1 MTSAMT
7 TSDAPNI
14 SSDPEEPDHSAEPP
28 ASQPAASQLGASRQ
42 KPGPG
47 LHIVAT
53 PIGNASDITLRALD
67 VLREVELIACED
79 TRVTGKLLA
88 RHGIETPTTAYHDH
102 NAAKVRPGLLAK
114 LAAGVRVA
122 LVSDAGTPLI
132 NDPGYRLVRDV
143 VDAGIPVTALP
154 GPSSIMAA
162 LCLAGLPTDRFFFA
176 GFLPPKSGQRRNEL
190 KTLAAIP
197 ATLVFLESAQRLP
210 EALDDLAAVLGGGRP
225 AAMARELTKLYEE
238 VRRGTLDELAAHYAA
253 AGPPKGEI
261 VIVVGPGEI
270 IASTEED
277 ADAALTEALTRMGPS
292 EAAAQVAKALGLER
306 KLLYKRA
313 LALKGVS

>member
-1 MTSAMT
+1 LKEGAGISAMT
-7 TSDAPNI
+7 TSDAPKT
-14 SSDPEEPDHSAEPP
+14 SSGLDEPDHSAGTYP
-28 ASQPAASQLGASRQ
+28 SQQ

-67 VLREVELIACED
+67 VLHQVELIACED

-88 RHGIETPTTAYHDH
+88 RHGVKTPTTAYHDH
-102 NAAKVRPGLLAK
+102 NAAKVRPALLAK
-114 LAAGVRVA
+114 LAAGVRIA

-132 NDPGYRLVRDV
+132 NDPGYRLVRDAV
-143 VDAGIPVTALP
+143 EAGIPVTALP
-154 GPSSIMAA
+154 GPSSVMAA

-210 EALDDLAAVLGGGRP
+210 EALEDLAAVLGGTRP

-238 VRRGTLDELAAHYAA
+238 VRRGSLDELAAHYAK
-253 AGPPKGEI
+253 AGPPKGE
-261 VIVVGPGEI
+261 VVLVVGAPV
-270 IASTEED
+270 
-277 ADAALTEALTRMGPS
+277 
-292 EAAAQVAKALGLER
+292 EAAASEDAIDTALRAALAGMTVREAADAVAAATGAPRRQV
-306 KLLYKRA
+306 YTRA
-313 LALKGVS
+313 LALRALDSDGAR